1 MSERQTIRS
10 FTFEEFQNNVY
21 MCLMRRCSVF
31 GSSHVHW
38 SSPLDQQV
46 CEINVPNSFNFIY
59 PLQQHKSFGF
69 IIFHVLIQIYPVL
82 NHSHPNINQSSS
94 KKRIIQDQKFI
105 YRAKGCTS
113 THRVTDFN
121 LSKIDEK
128 DTFGWPNQL

>member
-82 NHSHPNINQSSS
+82 NHSHPNKPEFMQETNHSRSN
-94 KKRIIQDQKFI
+94 FI